1 MHVISVNQH
10 LSLFSLGGGFPP
22 QMVPYDML
30 TEKEKRKDRFRSV
43 ELLKYLQFMGYRLT
57 RLD

>member
-1 MHVISVNQH
+1 MLCSK
-10 LSLFSLGGGFPP
+10 LLLPFLPGGGIHP

-43 ELLKYLQFMGYRLT
+43 ELLKYLQFMGYKLT
-57 RLD
+57 R